1 VGGGV
6 RSRLDSGVARTA
18 RSYRVGSTGKSGRY
32 KCKKGGKK
40 ENKNNHRVPPPS
52 TVATTLRPT
61 CHFICVVISVRTAVH
76 RSRTPFNLFLHVT
89 LRNES
94 VNLRSPTFYVRIMD
108 DKTSLKE
115 LDQWIEQ
122 LNECKQLTES
132 QVKFLCDKAKEILTK
147 ESNVQEVKCPVT
159 VCGDVHGQFHDLM
172 ELFRIG
178 GKSPDT
184 NYLFMGDYVD
194 RGYYSV
200 ETVTLLVALKVRY
213 RERITILRGNHESR
227 QITQVYGFYDECLRK
242 YGNAN
247 VWKFFTDLFDYLPL
261 TALVDEQIFCL
272 HGGLS
277 PSIDTLDHIR
287 ALDRMQEVPH
297 EGPMC
302 DLLWSDPDDRIGW
315 GISPR
320 GAGYT
325 FGQDISETFNHSN
338 GLTLVS
344 RAHQLV
350 MEGYNWCHDR
360 NVVTIFSAPNYCY
373 RCGNQAA
380 IMELDDGLK
389 YSFLQFDPAP
399 RRGEPHVTRRT
410 PDYFL

>member
-1 VGGGV
+1 M
-6 RSRLDSGVARTA
+6 
-18 RSYRVGSTGKSGRY
+18 
-32 KCKKGGKK
+32 
-40 ENKNNHRVPPPS
+40 E
-52 TVATTLRPT
+52 
-61 CHFICVVISVRTAVH
+61 
-76 RSRTPFNLFLHVT
+76 
-89 LRNES
+89 
-94 VNLRSPTFYVRIMD
+94 
-108 DKTSLKE
+108 DKASLKE

-122 LNECKQLTES
+122 LNECKQLTEN
-132 QVKFLCDKAKEILTK
+132 QVKTLCDKAKEILTK

-178 GKSPDT
+178 GRSPDT

-242 YGNAN
+242 YGNAS
-247 VWKFFTDLFDYLPL
+247 VWKHFTDLFDFLPL
-261 TALVDEQIFCL
+261 TALVDGQIFCL

-287 ALDRMQEVPH
+287 ALDRVQEVPH

-302 DLLWSDPDDRIGW
+302 DLLWSDPDDRGGW

-380 IMELDDGLK
+380 IMELDDALK
-389 YSFLQFDPAP
+389 YSFIDMFVCLFVCLQPAVRP
-399 RRGEPHVTRRT
+399 GPAARRAARDAADARLLHVGSALTHRT
-410 PDYFL
+410 HTQSVAQSWASVKGGARVRMGRSAVRLLLRLARTAAPPSPDQAPSPTNPASHSTFLFQ